1 MTQLAG
7 VFSNR
12 YEIQRGIA
20 RGGMAEVYLARDQLL
35 DRPVA
40 IKVLFPEYARDSSFV
55 ERFRREAQSAA
66 NLNHPNI
73 VAIYDWGQEQ
83 GTYFIVMEYVRG
95 RSLREIVRVDGAFSA
110 RRTAEI
116 GAEIAGAL
124 EFAHRNGVVHRDIK
138 PGNVLLTA
146 DGDVKVTDFGIARAG
161 TSEALTQTGAVM
173 GTATYFSPE
182 QAQGLEVDGRSDV
195 YSLGVVLYEMVTG
208 VPPFTGESPVAVA
221 YKHVREDPPRPSAH
235 APDLPPDLERIILA
249 AMSKDVDAR
258 YQTAEEL
265 RTDLL
270 RFVRGQ
276 PPLGGPVTGMIAD
289 DAAAAPTQ
297 VAPVAAP
304 AAARAASIDR
314 AKEARRKRIGGIVAG
329 VLGVGL
335 IAAVI
340 IALLALGGGGGGGGG
355 PTVDVPGVVGLSFAD
370 AERTL
375 KFAGLEVKRED
386 VDGRDAPDL
395 VLSQKPGE
403 GEKLKKNGTVV
414 LRVSTAT
421 FKMPELAGVQRTEA
435 VNRLIGLGLQDPT
448 NSVVVTE
455 EDSDQLPGTVLRSE
469 PAPGTEWPKAG
480 QPVRLIVAKEP
491 SVAVPNVAGQEA
503 ATAQQLLQGAG
514 FQVSAQSEPS
524 DTVPVGRVTRTDPGA
539 GTQVKRGSPVQMFVS
554 TGPQN
559 VAVPNVVGQQQNQA
573 IQTLQAAGFQVFVSQ
588 QDTNRPDENGR
599 VLAQNPPAG
608 QQVPRGSGVTL
619 TVGRFQGGGGGGGG
633 GGNGGGGGGGG
644 GNGGGD

>member
-1 MTQLAG
+1 MTQLAD

-40 IKVLFPEYARDSSFV
+40 VKVLFPEYARDPSFV

-66 NLNHPNI
+66 GLNHPNI
-73 VAIYDWGQEQ
+73 VAIYDWGQER

-95 RSLREIVRVDGAFSA
+95 RSLREVVHVNGPFSA

-124 EFAHRNGVVHRDIK
+124 EFAHRNGVVHRDVK

-161 TSEALTQTGAVM
+161 TSDALTQTGAVM

-182 QAQGLEVDGRSDV
+182 QAQGLDVDGRSDV
-195 YSLGVVLYEMVTG
+195 YSLGVVLYEMATG

-221 YKHVREDPPRPSAH
+221 YKHVREKPERPSVH
-235 APDLPPDLERIILA
+235 APDLPPDLERIILT
-249 AMSKDVDAR
+249 AMSKDIDSR
-258 YQTAEEL
+258 YQTADEL

-276 PPLGGPVTGMIAD
+276 PPLGGPAAAVVAD
-289 DAAAAPTQ
+289 ETADAGAAPTQ
-297 VAPVAAP
+297 VAYAPVP
-304 AAARAASIDR
+304 PSEVDR
-314 AKEARRKRIGGIVAG
+314 AREARRKRLGAIVAG
-329 VLGVGL
+329 LLGTAL

-340 IALLALGGGGGGGGG
+340 IGLVAFGSGGGGGGGG
-355 PTVDVPGVVGLSFAD
+355 PTVEVPNVISTSFPD
-370 AERTL
+370 AERILTL
-375 KFAGLEVKRED
+375 TGFKVDRND
-386 VDGRDAPDL
+386 VEGKDPPDL
-395 VLSQKPGE
+395 VLSQKPGA

-414 LRVSTAT
+414 LRVSKASFT
-421 FKMPELAGVQRTEA
+421 MPALAGKQRTEA
-435 VNRLIGLGLQDPT
+435 VNALIGVGLQDPT
-448 NSVVVTE
+448 NNVQTQE
-455 EDSDQLPGTVLRSE
+455 IDSDQPPGTVLGSD
-469 PAPGTEWPKAG
+469 PAAGAQVPKAG
-480 QPVRLIVAKEP
+480 KVALQIAKEP
-491 SVAVPNVAGQEA
+491 NVAVPNVAGQEA
-503 ATAQQLLQGAG
+503 ATAQQLLQGEG
-514 FQVSAQSEPS
+514 FQVSAQSESS
-524 DTVPVGRVTRTDPGA
+524 DTVPTGRVTRTDPGA
-539 GTQVKRGSPVQMFVS
+539 GAQVRRGSAIRMFVS

-573 IQTLQAAGFQVFVSQ
+573 VPQLQQAGFQVFVSQ
-588 QDTNRPDENGR
+588 QGTNNPLENDR
-599 VLAQNPPAG
+599 VLAQNPSGG
-608 QQVPRGSGVTL
+608 QHVPRGSGVTL
-619 TVGRFQGGGGGGGG
+619 TIGRFAR
-633 GGNGGGGGGGG
+633 GGG